1 MDYKLGRIYAR
12 TNAALVNKSVV
23 LQNVQLSDFVPVLNH
38 AQIQLISGRIFQL
51 RSIKEKLA
59 WERG

>member
-1 MDYKLGRIYAR
+1 MPLR
-12 TNAALVNKSVV
+12 TPLVSLIKKQETKCEES
-23 LQNVQLSDFVPVLNH
+23 LLLFPVPNH
-38 AQIQLISGRIFQL
+38 AQVQSIPGRIFQL